1 MATCLQDRQQNL
13 LVAQKLRLSGLHVA
27 GPCAAMLAD
36 GFPRTALQ
44 VDFLK
49 LLFDKLMALHGK
61 HADGPEE
68 NRFPRPSFK
77 VWIVGASNMLRC
89 NCTQHNHALAGSWQ
103 QLPMS

>member
-1 MATCLQDRQQNL
+1 
-13 LVAQKLRLSGLHVA
+13 
-27 GPCAAMLAD
+27 MLTD

-61 HADGPEE
+61 HADGPDE

-77 VWIVGASNMLRC
+77 VRVTGALGSAQLQPHSAILLRFISCWQLAAVAGVVMLT
-89 NCTQHNHALAGSWQ
+89 NCRPLSCI
-103 QLPMS
+103 LS

>member
-1 MATCLQDRQQNL
+1 
-13 LVAQKLRLSGLHVA
+13 
-27 GPCAAMLAD
+27 MLAD

-61 HADGPEE
+61 HADGPDE

-77 VWIVGASNMLRC
+77 VRMTGVWRMHSSSC
-89 NCTQHNHALAGSWQ
+89 NCAQHSCYTSCPGWQLAAVADAVMLTCCRLLSCI
-103 QLPMS
+103 SS

>member
-1 MATCLQDRQQNL
+1 
-13 LVAQKLRLSGLHVA
+13 
-27 GPCAAMLAD
+27 MLAD

-61 HADGPEE
+61 HADGPDE

-77 VWIVGASNMLRC
+77 VRIVGAASSAQPQPCL
-89 NCTQHNHALAGSWQ
+89 ALLLHIMPWLAAGS
-103 QLPMS
+103 SC